1 MSYDRESLISGI
13 AMRVP
18 NMACLAQAEAETDDS
33 PVGADSV
40 GRIKKVYVCGVC
52 TRSWG
57 QNRLE
62 Q

>member
-1 MSYDRESLISGI
+1 
-13 AMRVP
+13 MRVLEKS
-18 NMACLAQAEAETDDS
+18 CLAQADEAETANS
-33 PVGADSV
+33 PVGAESV

-52 TRSWG
+52 IRSWG